1 MPFGARKKTDI
12 ISQNLSLDICEE
24 CYSENNRIT
33 PLLKPVECLESHTQ
47 YICGTCGR
55 CICIEHDPLRNLQRW
70 NFPFKS
76 LEIAKLYLRTAD
88 FTAKKSCGIY
98 EIQNDK
104 GRKSYKIFV
113 DKIDVEKY
121 LQKNK
126 NKTCLNMSS
135 VYSVNE
141 YREFSQTQ
149 VRKLNVEEIKKYM
162 ITR

>member
-1 MPFGARKKTDI
+1 M
-12 ISQNLSLDICEE
+12 CEE

-33 PLLKPVECLESHTQ
+33 PLLKPVDCLENHTQ

-55 CICIEHDPLRNLQRW
+55 CICIEHDQQRNLQRW

-88 FTAKKSCGIY
+88 FTTKKSCGIY

-104 GRKSYKIFV
+104 GRISYKTFT
-113 DKIDVEKY
+113 DLKALGMY

-126 NKTCLNMSS
+126 DKTCFNMSS
-135 VYSVNE
+135 IYSVNE
-141 YREFSQTQ
+141 YREFPQTQ
-149 VRKLNVEEIKKYM
+149 IRKLTIEEIKKYM
-162 ITR
+162 STR